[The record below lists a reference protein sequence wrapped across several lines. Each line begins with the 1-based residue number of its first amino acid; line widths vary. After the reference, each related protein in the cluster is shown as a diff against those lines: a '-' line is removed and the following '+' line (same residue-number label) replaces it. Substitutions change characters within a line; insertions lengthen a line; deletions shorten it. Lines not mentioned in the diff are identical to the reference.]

1 MCFLSAFPL
10 VMVCIHLLSENK
22 KTPPTRSFVFIYS
35 ISLFIIWFEQSITLV
50 MGKEEIIKE
59 ETVYIYIHTLYV
71 SGRWLLICVNQFSES
86 VSETETG
93 K

>member
-1 MCFLSAFPL
+1 
-10 VMVCIHLLSENK
+10 MVCIHLLSENK

-35 ISLFIIWFEQSITLV
+35 ISLFKIWFEQSITLF

-59 ETVYIYIHTLYV
+59 ETVYIYTHTLYV
-71 SGRWLLICVNQFSES
+71 SRRWLLICVNQFSES
-86 VSETETG
+86 VSITETG